1 VGDNPRNGGPAVR
14 ATDYYDYAKRRA
26 IDVDKHG
33 CQLADWE
40 DRYGTASFA
49 RHPDGFLVFLP
60 PWEINP
66 SDEYSGADPYAV
78 ESGLEGDFQRRRVQC
93 TLELVRTAV
102 QRLGGGARI
111 LDLGCG
117 QGHITSKLREALP
130 EAEIAGLDYS
140 ISAITY
146 ANKKFPGIDF
156 IVASAYQCPYRPSYF
171 DIVLCNN
178 LWEHVPDPL
187 LLLSKIGRVM
197 NPRGFLIIS
206 TPSRYRWG
214 NLVNVIRGKPIQ
226 FMSEHHVT
234 EYSVGQVIEQLRYGG
249 FEVLRCYSKPYKS
262 ENLKFEVAKK
272 LFSLFASVTGSHH
285 QLESTVFYLA
295 QRVEKGLGNGSAN
308 LELKQPSVAARP
320 EMGMQ

>member
-1 VGDNPRNGGPAVR
+1 MFSTGGQIVG
-14 ATDYYDYAKRRA
+14 TTEYYDHAKDRA
-26 IDVDKHG
+26 VDVHEHG

-60 PWEINP
+60 PKEINP
-66 SDEYSGADPYAV
+66 SDEYNGSDPYAV
-78 ESGLEGDFQRRRVQC
+78 ESGLRGDFQKRRVEC
-93 TLELVRTAV
+93 TLELVQEAT
-102 QRLGGGARI
+102 QRFRGVVRI

-117 QGHITSKLREALP
+117 QGHITSKIREALP
-130 EAEIAGLDYS
+130 QAEIAGLDYS

-156 IVASAYQCPYRPSYF
+156 VVASAYQCPYRRSYF
-171 DIVLCNN
+171 DIVICNN

-187 LLLSKIGRVM
+187 LLLSKITRVM
-197 NPRGFLIIS
+197 KPHGFLIIS

-234 EYSVGQVIEQLRYGG
+234 EYSVGQVIEQLRFGG
-249 FEVLRCYSKPYKS
+249 FDVIKSFSKTFKS
-262 ENLKFEVAKK
+262 GNWKFEAAKK
-272 LFSLFASVTGSHH
+272 LLSVFASVIGSHH

-295 QRVEKGLGNGSAN
+295 QRSQKNSRD
-308 LELKQPSVAARP
+308 AAAVN
-320 EMGMQ
+320 